1 MKWLISLFLVFSL
14 SANALTV
21 DISRKF
27 EAISFINILFLTA
40 TFGEYKCLDDLIEK
54 SKFLKFIK
62 VKSIDLNI
70 NNIRSSNNLE
80 EYETLIE
87 DKIENGN
94 FDYIIIID
102 ESYLFNTSFYEKL
115 EKDYPNKIIT
125 ISHNSSSDIRLFIDF
140 NRFFL
145 LLKELNLVDKY
156 DIYYLHNKD
165 NDINELYYNILNMNN
180 GDDFSLRDVQICY
193 TSDLNRLINKIK
205 LKEGV
210 ILVSNMDVLYDDV
223 SGKTLNQY
231 QIMNL
236 INDNSIP
243 TLNISHNSCSHKPTN
258 SAFYLLWDNKE
269 LIDIIDAIIT
279 QRRLDNS
286 SDVYILSSKFNVN
299 LSLNNILKSPDVKKL
314 KSLLEFTDDVII
326 KE

>member
-14 SANALTV
+14 SADALTV
-21 DISRKF
+21 DISRKS
-27 EAISFINILFLTA
+27 EAVSFINILFLTA

-54 SKFLKFIK
+54 SKFLDFIK
-62 VKSIDLNI
+62 VKSIDLNV

-80 EYETLIE
+80 QYETLIE
-87 DKIENGN
+87 DKIKKGN

-125 ISHNSSSDIRLFIDF
+125 ISHNSRSDIRLFIDF

-165 NDINELYYNILNMNN
+165 NNINELYYNILNMNN
-180 GDDFSLRDVQICY
+180 GDDFSLHDVQIYY

-210 ILVSNMDVLYDDV
+210 IFVSNMDVLYDDV

-236 INDNSIP
+236 INENSIH
-243 TLNISHNSCSHKPTN
+243 TLNISHNSCSYKTTN